1 MPQKGNNY
9 FSYLNIYK
17 IPAIRKG
24 DQGEGVLVRVISK
37 AELPVFIIPTGIHLT
52 VLTHDHRMGTTS
64 NNLRSFRFV
73 RKGDLG
79 EGSFGLVIA

>member
-24 DQGEGVLVRVISK
+24 DQGEGVLVRVI
-37 AELPVFIIPTGIHLT
+37 AQTELPKGISPTGIHLT

-79 EGSFGLVIA
+79 EGVPSRVIA